1 MILAQEELGV
11 EVVERPIDRTE
22 VFVCDEFFLTGTA
35 AQVTAVTEVDRRA
48 VGAGVMGPIT
58 ARLRQMYDDLLRGR
72 VPKYRHWIEPVY
84 VEVPAQA
91 K

>member
-1 MILAQEELGV
+1 
-11 EVVERPIDRTE
+11 
-22 VFVCDEFFLTGTA
+22 
-35 AQVTAVTEVDRRA
+35 
-48 VGAGVMGPIT
+48 
-58 ARLRQMYDDLLRGR
+58 MYDDLLRGR